1 MNTLLKISSA
11 NRAWMFGMLFVM
23 LTGFSHEGWSQK
35 NWSLEFRPGA
45 NFPTSDLNN
54 NTQLKTGFGLEG
66 VISYNF
72 MTQFGV
78 YAGWSWNKFAAD
90 QSFSG
95 SNMDF
100 EETGYS
106 YGIQYFIPIGTSD
119 SRVFVRAGG
128 LWNHIELEN
137 NDGELIN
144 DTGHGFGWQVET
156 GISVPISERWKI
168 QPGIRYRSL
177 SRDFP
182 TGSTSIEANL
192 NYISLGLGIVY
203 SF

>member
-1 MNTLLKISSA
+1 MKTFLKNFSA
-11 NRAWMFGMLFVM
+11 NRTWMIGMLFAM
-23 LTGFSHEGWSQK
+23 LVGFSHNGWSQS

-45 NFPTSDLNN
+45 NFPVSDLNN

-66 VISYNF
+66 IVSYNF
-72 MTQFGV
+72 MTQFGI
-78 YAGWSWNKFAAD
+78 YAGWSWNKFSAD
-90 QSFSG
+90 QSFAG
-95 SNMDF
+95 PNMDF
-100 EETGYS
+100 EETGYT
-106 YGIQYFIPIGTSD
+106 YGIQYFIPVGTGD
-119 SRVFVRAGG
+119 TRVFVRAGG
-128 LWNHIELEN
+128 LWNHIEMEN
-137 NDGELIN
+137 SNGELVH

-156 GISVPISERWKI
+156 GISVPLSERWKI

-182 TGSTSIEANL
+182 TGNTSVEGNL